1 MAKKYI
7 ILDTETTGLEVEQ
20 GHRVIEIGAVLLND
34 RKKSEE
40 HFHSYLNPERLI
52 DEEASKVHGISNQDL
67 EDKPLFQEIAEEF
80 LEFIQGSTLVIH
92 NADFDIGFLNN
103 ELNLVSSKY
112 PKLEEICEVID
123 SLSLAREKF
132 PGQRNSLDALAN
144 RFDVTGYD
152 RTYHGAL
159 LDANILADVYMFLT
173 GGQSNFEFS
182 SGNSTPSLEQ
192 KKSNKEFLTNGFKIK
207 KIESSK
213 DDIKEH
219 NKRLDDIT
227 SRNNIDTIWNKIT

>member
-52 DEEASKVHGISNQDL
+52 DEEATKVHGISNQDL
-67 EDKPLFQEIAEEF
+67 ENKPLFQEIAEEF

-92 NADFDIGFLNN
+92 NADFDVGFLNN

-123 SLSLAREKF
+123 SLSLARKKF

-159 LDANILADVYMFLT
+159 LDANILADVYMLLT

-182 SGNSTPSLEQ
+182 NGNSTPSLEQ
-192 KKSNKEFLTNGFKIK
+192 KKSNKEFLTNGFRIK
-207 KIESSK
+207 KIQSSK

-227 SRNNIDTIWNKIT
+227 SRNNVDTIWNKIT

>member
-52 DEEASKVHGISNQDL
+52 DEEATKVHGISNQDL

-92 NADFDIGFLNN
+92 NADFDVGFLNN

-159 LDANILADVYMFLT
+159 LDANILADVYMLLT

-182 SGNSTPSLEQ
+182 NGNSTPSLEQ
-192 KKSNKEFLTNGFKIK
+192 KKSNKEFLTNGFRIK
-207 KIESSK
+207 KIQSSK

>member
-52 DEEASKVHGISNQDL
+52 DEEATKVHGISNQDL

-92 NADFDIGFLNN
+92 NADFDVGFLNN

-123 SLSLAREKF
+123 SLSLARKKF

-159 LDANILADVYMFLT
+159 LDANILADVYMLLT

-182 SGNSTPSLEQ
+182 NGNSTPSLEQ
-192 KKSNKEFLTNGFKIK
+192 KKSNKEFLTNGFRIK

-227 SRNNIDTIWNKIT
+227 SRNNVDTIWNKIT

>member
-52 DEEASKVHGISNQDL
+52 DEEATKVHGISNQDL

-80 LEFIQGSTLVIH
+80 IEFIQGNTLVIH
-92 NADFDIGFLNN
+92 NADFDVGFLNN

-159 LDANILADVYMFLT
+159 LDANILADVYMLLT

-182 SGNSTPSLEQ
+182 NGNSSSTLEQ

>member
-52 DEEASKVHGISNQDL
+52 DEEATKVHGISNQDL

-92 NADFDIGFLNN
+92 NADFDVGFLNN

-159 LDANILADVYMFLT
+159 LDANILADVYMLLT

-182 SGNSTPSLEQ
+182 NGNSTPSLEQ
-192 KKSNKEFLTNGFKIK
+192 KKSNKEFLTNGFRIK

-227 SRNNIDTIWNKIT
+227 SRNNVDTIWNKIT

>member
-182 SGNSTPSLEQ
+182 NGNSTPSLEQ

-227 SRNNIDTIWNKIT
+227 SRNNVDTIWNKIT

>member
-34 RKKSEE
+34 RKKSDE

-182 SGNSTPSLEQ
+182 SGNSSPSLEQ
-192 KKSNKEFLTNGFKIK
+192 KKSNKEFLTNGFQIK

>member
-1 MAKKYI
+1 M
-7 ILDTETTGLEVEQ
+7 
-20 GHRVIEIGAVLLND
+20 IEIGAVLLND

-52 DEEASKVHGISNQDL
+52 DEEATKVHGISNQDL

-92 NADFDIGFLNN
+92 NADFDVGFLNN

-159 LDANILADVYMFLT
+159 LDANILADVYMLLT

-182 SGNSTPSLEQ
+182 NGNSTPSLEQ
-192 KKSNKEFLTNGFKIK
+192 KKSNKEFLTNGFRIK
-207 KIESSK
+207 KIQSSK

-227 SRNNIDTIWNKIT
+227 SRNNVDTIWNKIT

>member
-1 MAKKYI
+1 MCI
-7 ILDTETTGLEVEQ
+7 RD
-20 GHRVIEIGAVLLND
+20 
-34 RKKSEE
+34 S
-40 HFHSYLNPERLI
+40 LNPERLI
-52 DEEASKVHGISNQDL
+52 DEEATKVHGISNQDL

-92 NADFDIGFLNN
+92 NADFDVGFLNN

-159 LDANILADVYMFLT
+159 LDANILADVYMLLT

-182 SGNSTPSLEQ
+182 NGNIPSTLEQ
-192 KKSNKEFLTNGFKIK
+192 KKSNKELLTNGFRIK
-207 KIESSK
+207 KIQSSK

-227 SRNNIDTIWNKIT
+227 SRNNVDTIWNKIT

>member
-92 NADFDIGFLNN
+92 NADFDVGFLNN

-159 LDANILADVYMFLT
+159 LDANILADVYMLLT

-182 SGNSTPSLEQ
+182 NGNSTPSLEQ

-227 SRNNIDTIWNKIT
+227 SRNNVDTIWNKIT

>member
-40 HFHSYLNPERLI
+40 HFHSYLNPQRLI
-52 DEEASKVHGISNQDL
+52 DEEATKVHGISNQDL
-67 EDKPLFQEIAEEF
+67 ENKPLFQEIAEEF

-92 NADFDIGFLNN
+92 NADFDVGFLNN

-123 SLSLAREKF
+123 SLSLARKKF

-159 LDANILADVYMFLT
+159 LDANILADVYMLLT

-182 SGNSTPSLEQ
+182 NVNTSSTLEQ
-192 KKSNKEFLTNGFKIK
+192 KKSNKELLTNGFRIK
-207 KIESSK
+207 KIQSSK

>member
-52 DEEASKVHGISNQDL
+52 DEEATKVHGISNQDL

-92 NADFDIGFLNN
+92 NADFDVGFLNN

-159 LDANILADVYMFLT
+159 LDANILADVYMLLT

-182 SGNSTPSLEQ
+182 NGNSTPSLEQ

-227 SRNNIDTIWNKIT
+227 SRNNVDTIWNKIT

>member
-92 NADFDIGFLNN
+92 NADFDVGFLNN

-159 LDANILADVYMFLT
+159 LDANILADVYMLLT

-182 SGNSTPSLEQ
+182 NGNIPSTLEQ

>member
-52 DEEASKVHGISNQDL
+52 DEEATKVHGISNQDL

-92 NADFDIGFLNN
+92 NADFDVGFLNN

-159 LDANILADVYMFLT
+159 LDANILADVYMLLT

-182 SGNSTPSLEQ
+182 SVNTSSTLEQ
-192 KKSNKEFLTNGFKIK
+192 KKSKKELLTNGFRIK
-207 KIESSK
+207 KIQSSK